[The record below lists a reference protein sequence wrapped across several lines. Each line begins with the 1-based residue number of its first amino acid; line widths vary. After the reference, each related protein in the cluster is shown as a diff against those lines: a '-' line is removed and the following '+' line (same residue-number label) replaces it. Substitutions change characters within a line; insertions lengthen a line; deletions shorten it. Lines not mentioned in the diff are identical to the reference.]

1 MTRYTINIGDD
12 FPLGEE
18 PQATTGG
25 PPGPDGG
32 RRRFRGRLLLRILF
46 VVAAIA
52 IVVHHPVPVALLTG
66 LALLI
71 MRRRGGMHDGGAAW
85 FESMKARFQ
94 NGAFGACN
102 RPDCGRRGRGG
113 RDHNRPEG
121 GGGYG
126 AFV

>member
-18 PQATTGG
+18 PQPTGV

-32 RRRFRGRLLLRILF
+32 HRRFRGRLLLRILF

-52 IVVHHPVPVALLTG
+52 IVVHHPVPVALVTG
-66 LALLI
+66 LVLLI
-71 MRRRGGMHDGGAAW
+71 MRRRGGLHDNAW
-85 FESMKARFQ
+85 FESMKTRFR
-94 NGAFGACN
+94 NGASGACN
-102 RPDCGRRGRGG
+102 RPDSGRRGRSG
-113 RDHNRPEG
+113 RDHNRPQG